1 VTLDRRSIEKRD
13 FPLARKGYE
22 PRAVEAHLAE
32 IADAL
37 ESIQAESRAAS
48 AADQVREIVGAAE
61 RSAAKIRRD
70 AADHVATVAQ
80 AADGMLQRI
89 EAMDADVNAL
99 IASVREGVKRLKA
112 EMATLETEVAA
123 PAPHGVASR
132 SADSKAATSTAA
144 ASKEAPSGETPS
156 RKTTSKGSAPKETAP
171 KEAGPK
177 GSGSDDAAA
186 VAAPSNGAA
195 AEDEE
200 AARLVALNMALSGV
214 SREDAKKDLGEQFD
228 VPDLDG
234 LLDDVYAR
242 AGGS

>member
-1 VTLDRRSIEKRD
+1 MTLDRQSIEKRD
-13 FPLARKGYE
+13 FPVARRGYDQ
-22 PRAVEAHLAE
+22 RAVEAHLAE

-37 ESIQAESRAAS
+37 ESIQTESRADS

-70 AADHVATVAQ
+70 AADHVAAVAQ
-80 AADGMLQRI
+80 AADGMLERI

-112 EMATLETEVAA
+112 DMAALETEVAA
-123 PAPHGVASR
+123 AAPRA
-132 SADSKAATSTAA
+132 AATR
-144 ASKEAPSGETPS
+144 ETPS
-156 RKTTSKGSAPKETAP
+156 RGTSSKETPSKETSSKETTSRKTSSKEAAP
-171 KEAGPK
+171 KEAAPEAATPGAP
-177 GSGSDDAAA
+177 AAA
-186 VAAPSNGAA
+186 NGAA

>member
-1 VTLDRRSIEKRD
+1 VTLDRQSIEKRD
-13 FPLARKGYE
+13 FPVARRGYDQ
-22 PRAVEAHLAE
+22 RAVEAHLAE

-37 ESIQAESRAAS
+37 ESIRTESRAAS
-48 AADQVREIVGAAE
+48 AADQVRQIVGAAE
-61 RSAAKIRRD
+61 RSAAEIRRD
-70 AADHVATVAQ
+70 AADEARDHVATVAQ
-80 AADGMLQRI
+80 AADRMLQRI

-99 IASVREGVKRLKA
+99 IESVREGVKRLKA
-112 EMATLETEVAA
+112 DLTALQTEVADVSPGA
-123 PAPHGVASR
+123 AAPPPEQTAPEETIPAPPQP
-132 SADSKAATSTAA
+132 
-144 ASKEAPSGETPS
+144 AP
-156 RKTTSKGSAPKETAP
+156 
-171 KEAGPK
+171 
-177 GSGSDDAAA
+177 
-186 VAAPSNGAA
+186 APSNGAA